1 MVIDHTHTHLL
12 RLLVIVL
19 IAAHVVRAAVAD
31 PVSGDSGGGDVVGGG
46 YPVGPV
52 GLSSRGVSV
61 GGGRRAVAGAVAEQ
75 LVRLGLQ
82 LLGMRRLLAHEGRLK
97 RDRAESKWKA
107 IVIRANRRRPSF
119 RGPRSKARE

>member
-19 IAAHVVRAAVAD
+19 IAADVVRAAVAD
-31 PVSGDSGGGDVVGGG
+31 PVGGGGGDVVGGG

>member
-19 IAAHVVRAAVAD
+19 IAAHVVRAAVAY
-31 PVSGDSGGGDVVGGG
+31 PVGGGGGDVVGGG

-97 RDRAESKWKA
+97 RDRAESKGKA